1 MIFQIDQKP
10 FDKEMRSGLHDSFHP
25 VNGSIDPHSDHLKN
39 GPSVGSGSW
48 KTLHSWHREQMYEL
62 HGRMS
67 SQIFDEC
74 PREIQM
80 GFSLHKISSDHY
92 TLQLTKKNLQI
103 LHGKNLFDTA
113 ITQQHNMY

>member
-1 MIFQIDQKP
+1 MHMIFQIDHKP

-67 SQIFDEC
+67 SQIFDEY

-92 TLQLTKKNLQI
+92 TLHLTKKKSTNFTRQEPV
-103 LHGKNLFDTA
+103 
-113 ITQQHNMY
+113 